1 MFRSENLNAG
11 LGPSSAQRAGT
22 RAGSQ
27 AGRMPPR
34 ALSLGQRALKRAFD
48 IAGALAFFCLL
59 APLLL
64 AIALCV
70 GLSSGWPVHYRQTR
84 VGRGGSHFAF
94 YKFRSMVRNSDK
106 ALKDLLDRDANARAE
121 WNTFQHLRK
130 DPRITP
136 VGRYLRK
143 SSIDEFPQFWNVLIG
158 DMSLVG
164 PRPCMPRQAS
174 MFGDAWG
181 HYCAMRPGITGLWQ
195 VSGRNRLTFAQ
206 RVELDVEYVENWSFR
221 RDLAILLRTFR
232 AVVAG
237 D

>member
-1 MFRSENLNAG
+1 MFRSENLAAG
-11 LGPSSAQRAGT
+11 FSPDSAQRAEAL
-22 RAGSQ
+22 AGSPP
-27 AGRMPPR
+27 GRTPPR
-34 ALSLGQRALKRAFD
+34 ELSASPRAMKRAFD
-48 IAGALAFFCLL
+48 IVGALAFFCFL
-59 APLLL
+59 APLLV

-70 GLSSGWPVHYRQTR
+70 GLTSGWPVHYRQTR
-84 VGRGGSHFAF
+84 IGRGGRHFAF

-106 ALKDLLDRDANARAE
+106 ALKDLLDRDADARAE
-121 WNTFQHLRK
+121 WNTFQHLQK

-136 VGRYLRK
+136 VGHYLRK

-195 VSGRNRLTFAQ
+195 VSGRNRLTFSQ
-206 RVELDVEYVENWSFR
+206 RVELDVEYVEKWSFR
-221 RDLAILLRTFR
+221 RDLSILLRTFR
-232 AVVAG
+232 AVIAG